1 MSETMHKLTLEVL
14 KAKHDLSKM
23 SNTEIHSAYREIYS
37 DLLSAE
43 KEYVKSHPG
52 QKYLA

>member
-1 MSETMHKLTLEVL
+1 MHKLTLEVL

-23 SNTEIHSAYREIYS
+23 SNIEIHTAYRKIYS

-43 KEYVKSHPG
+43 DEYVKAHPG